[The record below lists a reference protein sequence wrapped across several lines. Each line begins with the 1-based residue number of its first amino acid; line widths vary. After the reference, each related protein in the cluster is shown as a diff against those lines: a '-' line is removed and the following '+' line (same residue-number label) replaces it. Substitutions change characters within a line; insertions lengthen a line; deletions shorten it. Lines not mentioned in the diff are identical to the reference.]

1 MIMRFSFTRFR
12 FTCAFLLLLCTF
24 IALPL
29 IARQQRNP
37 QQQQQQQQRQ
47 STTAQQQTAKP
58 QSAPASPARETQPDT
73 PSQDDTA
80 PQDDDEIITVE
91 SDLTNILFTALD
103 KQKRFVSTLQQA
115 DIRVLEDGVPQD
127 IFTFQKQVDLPL
139 SLAIVIDTSG
149 SQERTLPEEK
159 AAALSFVN
167 SVLRQRKDEAA
178 VVTFTGEVVLVQG
191 LTGNTGRI
199 RGAIERVRFVPA
211 SGVIHGQ
218 TVGTPPISGT
228 NQSTAASTA
237 LWDAVELTSGEVLTE
252 SPPRTRRAI
261 ILLTDGIDTSSQ
273 LSLSDAVQRA
283 NKSEVSVYAI
293 GIGDDFI
300 DGVDEG
306 ALRKITERTGGRA
319 YFPRSSEE
327 LDESFKQI
335 ERELREQYLVAYSP
349 KNKTRDD
356 RLRELKIEIVNPELV
371 KQKLKLTYRS
381 GYFRRPADK
390 VEAPGAK

>member
-1 MIMRFSFTRFR
+1 MRFSFTRFR
-12 FTCAFLLLLCTF
+12 FTCAFLLIVCTF

-29 IARQQRNP
+29 AARQQRNP
-37 QQQQQQQQRQ
+37 QQQQQQRQ
-47 STTAQQQTAKP
+47 GTTPQQQTAKP
-58 QSAPASPARETQPDT
+58 QSAPAREAQTDAP

-115 DIRVLEDGVPQD
+115 DIRVLEDGVPQE

-159 AAALSFVN
+159 AAALGFIS

-178 VVTFTGEVVLVQG
+178 VLTFTGETTLEQS
-191 LTGNTGRI
+191 LTGNTARV
-199 RGAIERVRFVPA
+199 RSAIERVRFIPA
-211 SGVIHGQ
+211 SGVVNGQ
-218 TVGTPPISGT
+218 VVGTPPISGT
-228 NQSTAASTA
+228 SQAIAASTA
-237 LWDAVELTSGEVLTE
+237 LWDAVWVTAKDVLTDA
-252 SPPRTRRAI
+252 PPRTRRAI
-261 ILLTDGIDTSSQ
+261 ILLTDGINTYGQ
-273 LSLSDAVQRA
+273 YKLADAVAQA
-283 NKSEVSVYAI
+283 VKSEVSVYAI

-306 ALRKITERTGGRA
+306 SLRKLTERTGGRA
-319 YFPRSSEE
+319 YFPRSAEE

-356 RLRELKIEIVNPELV
+356 RLREVKIEIVNPELV
-371 KQKLKLTYRS
+371 KQKMKLTYRS
-381 GYFRRPADK
+381 GYFRRPTGTVGA
-390 VEAPGAK
+390 AGAK